1 MSVMPKDGHIG
12 IAELIKTQP
21 LHVAWGP
28 GDGVWVAP
36 VPPTS
41 INDTELIEELGRRTA
56 SSVIY
61 VAPVV
66 DGDPVDEEDPAFIKV
81 PGKGF
86 YKASAEPTKYLLIT
100 AQFNFGEEPTATI
113 RQTAVF
119 MGTQTIDGL
128 PPGLRYFTPDQIQ
141 SKGRMLQLQNL
152 PEPIP
157 RDSEYRTRFVH
168 LIEF

>member
-12 IAELIKTQP
+12 IAELIKAQP
-21 LHVAWGP
+21 LHVGWGP
-28 GDGVWVAP
+28 GDGTWDTP

-41 INDTELIEELGRRTA
+41 INDTGLIVELGRRTA
-56 SSVIY
+56 TSVIY

-66 DGDPVDEEDPAFIKV
+66 DEPVDEEDPAFINV

-86 YKASAEPTKYLLIT
+86 YKTSAEPTKYLLIT
-100 AQFNFGEEPTATI
+100 AQFGFGEEPTATI

-128 PPGLRYFTPDQIQ
+128 PAGLRYFTPDQIQ
-141 SKGRMLQLQNL
+141 SRGRMLQLQNL
-152 PEPIP
+152 PKPIP